1 MNRRKFIGVASVATA
16 VTATGVSVTA
26 CNSNTSCE
34 LKAGEIL
41 HTVAFSLKHEA
52 ESEASNRFLADGK
65 QILSAI
71 PVVKNF
77 QVFRQTSPKCDFH
90 FGFSMV
96 FKNRKDFETYNNIKN
111 FSMLMMTF
119 RNKEQ
124 KNFVR
129 LINFLN
135 KRVVTLSLTPES
147 FSCENVLAAA
157 RVVVVDSIPPFAD
170 VYINDRKIGEA
181 PVWTSLD
188 DGTDEVQ
195 C

>member
-1 MNRRKFIGVASVATA
+1 MNRRKFIGAASVATA

-41 HTVAFSLKHEA
+41 HTVAFSLKHEV

-96 FKNRKDFETYNNIKN
+96 FKNRKDFETYNNYPDHVA
-111 FSMLMMTF
+111 
-119 RNKEQ
+119 
-124 KNFVR
+124 FVSER
-129 LINFLN
+129 WETEVSGFQE
-135 KRVVTLSLTPES
+135 T
-147 FSCENVLAAA
+147 
-157 RVVVVDSIPPFAD
+157 D
-170 VYINDRKIGEA
+170 YEA
-181 PVWTSLD
+181 L
-188 DGTDEVQ
+188 
-195 C
+195 